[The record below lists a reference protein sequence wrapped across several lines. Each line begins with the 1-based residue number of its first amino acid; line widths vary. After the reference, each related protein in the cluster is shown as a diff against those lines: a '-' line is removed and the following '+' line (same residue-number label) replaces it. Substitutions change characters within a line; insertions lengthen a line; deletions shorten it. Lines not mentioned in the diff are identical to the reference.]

1 MHLPKRVN
9 MELQQ
14 EITTLAAQ
22 LGAILTDKRLTI
34 TTAESCTGGGISFAL
49 TDTPGSSAYINR
61 CFVTYS
67 NEAKHAMLDVPLSIL
82 KDYGA
87 VSEHTVIEMAK
98 GAAHNAKA
106 DVAVSVS
113 GIAGPGGGSV
123 EKPVGLVWFAVY
135 FEGELEAHECTFSGN
150 RAQVRTQAIAFALDI
165 IIKKLK

>member
-1 MHLPKRVN
+1 

-49 TDTPGSSAYINR
+49 TDTPGSSAYVDR

-67 NEAKHAMLDVPLSIL
+67 NQSKHELLGVPLSVL
-82 KDYGA
+82 AQYGA
-87 VSEHTVIEMAK
+87 VSEQTVREMAQ

-106 DVAVSVS
+106 DIAIAVSGV
-113 GIAGPGGGSV
+113 AGPGGGSA
-123 EKPVGLVWFAVY
+123 EKPVGLVWFAFY
-135 FEGELEAHECTFSGN
+135 ISGELEVKKCIFSGD
-150 RAQVRTQAIAFALDI
+150 RAQVRMQVIALAIDI
-165 IIKKLK
+165 IINKFK

>member
-1 MHLPKRVN
+1 

-49 TDTPGSSAYINR
+49 TDTPGSSAYVDR

-67 NEAKHAMLDVPLSIL
+67 NQSKHELLGVPLSVL
-82 KDYGA
+82 AQYGA
-87 VSEHTVIEMAK
+87 VSEQTVREMAQ

-106 DVAVSVS
+106 DIAIAVSGV
-113 GIAGPGGGSV
+113 AGPAGGSA
-123 EKPVGLVWFAVY
+123 EKPVGLVWFAFY
-135 FEGELEAHECTFSGN
+135 ISGELEVKKCIFSGD
-150 RAQVRTQAIAFALDI
+150 RALVRMQVIAFAIDI
-165 IIKKLK
+165 IINKFK

>member
-1 MHLPKRVN
+1 

-49 TDTPGSSAYINR
+49 TDTPGSSAYVDR

-67 NEAKHAMLDVPLSIL
+67 NQAKHELLGVPLPVIAQ
-82 KDYGA
+82 YGA
-87 VSEHTVIEMAK
+87 VSEQTVREMAQ

-106 DVAVSVS
+106 DIAVAVSGV
-113 GIAGPGGGSV
+113 AGPGGGSA
-123 EKPVGLVWFAVY
+123 EKPVGLVWFAFY
-135 FEGELEAHECTFSGN
+135 ILGELEVKKCIFSGD
-150 RAQVRTQAIAFALDI
+150 RTQVRMQVIAFAIDI
-165 IIKKLK
+165 IINKFK